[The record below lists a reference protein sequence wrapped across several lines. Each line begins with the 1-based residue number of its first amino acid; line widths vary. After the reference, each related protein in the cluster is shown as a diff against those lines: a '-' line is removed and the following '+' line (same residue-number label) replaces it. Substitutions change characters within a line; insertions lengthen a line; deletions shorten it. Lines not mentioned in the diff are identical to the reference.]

1 MALSNKQ
8 IERYSRQIIVPG
20 IGGTG
25 QERLLAAH
33 MVIVGEFP
41 DIQPVLA
48 YMVGAG
54 VGRISLVTT
63 DASIDFP
70 ADLVEL
76 MREHNPDVVI
86 EIVGMAP
93 ADSHLV
99 LAMIGS
105 AGASASVRAVCDV
118 GGTAA
123 IILARLDD
131 PAKIA
136 VIPSPPPC
144 IDCVDADLF
153 APFSSRSVNAGAI
166 AMMAATEAFKILAG
180 QSITSRPVILE
191 FDGYK
196 PTSRE
201 LYGAA
206 DCPRCGDH
214 SDQTRPRR
222 DEP

>member
-1 MALSNKQ
+1 VALSNKQ

-33 MVIVGEFP
+33 LVVVGEFL
-41 DIQPVLA
+41 DVEPVLA

-63 DASIDFP
+63 DASMDFP

-76 MREHNPDVVI
+76 MREHNPDVAI
-86 EIVGMAP
+86 EIVTVAP
-93 ADSHLV
+93 ADAQLV
-99 LAMIGS
+99 LAMVGS
-105 AGASASVRAVCDV
+105 AGAWACARAVCDTS
-118 GGTAA
+118 GTAA
-123 IILARLDD
+123 IVLTRLDE
-131 PAKIA
+131 PPKIA

-144 IDCVDADLF
+144 VDCADADLF

-166 AMMAATEAFKILAG
+166 AMMAATEAFKFLVG
-180 QSITSRPVILE
+180 QSITSRPIVLE

-201 LYGAA
+201 LRGAA
-206 DCPRCGDH
+206 ECPRCGDH
-214 SDQTRPRR
+214 SGQAGSPR
-222 DEP
+222 

>member
-33 MVIVGEFP
+33 LIIVGEFP

-63 DASIDFP
+63 DASMDFP

-76 MREHNPDVVI
+76 MREHNPDVAI
-86 EIVGMAP
+86 EIVTIAP
-93 ADSHLV
+93 ADAQLV
-99 LAMIGS
+99 LAIIGS
-105 AGASASVRAVCDV
+105 AGAPASVRTICGAGRNAAVILTRLDEPPKI
-118 GGTAA
+118 A
-123 IILARLDD
+123 II
-131 PAKIA
+131 
-136 VIPSPPPC
+136 PSHPPC
-144 IDCVDADLF
+144 IDCANADLLM
-153 APFSSRSVNAGAI
+153 PFSSRSVNAGAI
-166 AMMAATEAFKILAG
+166 AMMATTEAFKILAG
-180 QSITSRPVILE
+180 QSITSRPTILE

-196 PTSRE
+196 STSRE
-201 LYGAA
+201 LSGAP

-214 SDQTRPRR
+214 SGRTGSRR
-222 DEP
+222 

>member
-33 MVIVGEFP
+33 LVIVGEFL
-41 DIQPVLA
+41 DVEPVLA

-63 DASIDFP
+63 GSSTNFP

-76 MREHNPDVVI
+76 MREHNPDVAI
-86 EIVGMAP
+86 EIVTVAP
-93 ADSHLV
+93 ADAQLV
-99 LAMIGS
+99 LAIVGN
-105 AGASASVRAVCDV
+105 AGAPASVRAVCDT

-123 IILARLDD
+123 IVLARLDE
-131 PAKIA
+131 PPKIA

-144 IDCVDADLF
+144 VDCADADLF

-166 AMMAATEAFKILAG
+166 VMMAATESFKFLVG
-180 QSITSRPVILE
+180 QSITSRPIILE

-201 LYGAA
+201 LRGAA
-206 DCPRCGDH
+206 ECPRCGDH
-214 SDQTRPRR
+214 SDQAGARR
-222 DEP
+222 